1 MPELLEDGGAILTEA
16 EFKLYKKLAHVW
28 FHEQP
33 GTFGSYF
40 LCGRGGEIDDNG
52 LPELVMICPQM
63 GADWSVAYRKVEKNN
78 G

>member
-28 FHEQP
+28 FHSKPEWS
-33 GTFGSYF
+33 GSYF
-40 LCGRGGEIDDNG
+40 LSGYGGEFDKNG
-52 LPELVMICPQM
+52 LPELVMICPAM
-63 GADWSVAYRKVEKNN
+63 GCDWSVAYRKVEKKN